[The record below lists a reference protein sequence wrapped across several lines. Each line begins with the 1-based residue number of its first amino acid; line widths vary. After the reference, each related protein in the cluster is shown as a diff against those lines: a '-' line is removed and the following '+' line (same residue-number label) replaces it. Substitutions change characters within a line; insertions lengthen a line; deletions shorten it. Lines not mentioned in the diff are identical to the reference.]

1 MGVTEEAGK
10 AAGSYITALG
20 SQPVLLVQSLI
31 IAGVVFIL
39 YAQGSKSFTEREQ
52 LLKSVFDSQTNV
64 REILA
69 KCVVPERRS
78 EDWLHPLPNGIDPPK
93 PGHSE
98 IEPPKPVQDPT

>member
-10 AAGSYITALG
+10 AAAGFIDGLK

-39 YAQGSKSFTEREQ
+39 YAQGTKSFHEREV
-52 LLKSVFDSQTNV
+52 LLASVFESQKNT

-69 KCVVPERRS
+69 KCIVPQQRSDLAKPLDEVVP
-78 EDWLHPLPNGIDPPK
+78 LPK
-93 PGHSE
+93 PLE
-98 IEPPKPVQDPT
+98 QEQDSAGYRSK